1 MNADFWHE
9 RWETDQLGFHQT
21 RVNDLLTRFWRDL
34 EVARDTPVFVP
45 LCGKS
50 LDMIWLRQRGH
61 PVVGIELSPIAVR
74 DFFKENGLPDPS
86 ELGPAPGAAVEEPPR
101 GYASAGYT
109 LYCGDFF
116 ALTRDTL
123 AEVGAV
129 YDRASLIALPPEL
142 RARYAE
148 QMTRLLP
155 ASVSMLLITIEY
167 DQRRMSG
174 PPHSVPVAEIEA
186 LYGRDFSIE
195 TLWSS
200 GEIAPTPRFQE
211 RGLERWNEVV
221 LRLEREGEPR

>member
-21 RVNDLLTRFWRDL
+21 RVNDLLTRFWERL
-34 EVARDTPVFVP
+34 EVTRDAPVFVP

-50 LDMIWLRQRGH
+50 LDMTWLRQRGH
-61 PVVGIELSPIAVR
+61 PIVGIELSPIAVR
-74 DFFKENGLPDPS
+74 DFFAENGLPDAT
-86 ELGPAPGAAVEEPPR
+86 EIGAAPGSSVDLPPR
-101 GYASAGYT
+101 GYASGGYT

-116 ALTRDTL
+116 GLAPEAL

-129 YDRASLIALPPEL
+129 YDRASLIAFPPEL

-148 QMTRLLP
+148 QMRKLLP
-155 ASVSMLLITIEY
+155 PSVSILLITIEY
-167 DQRRMSG
+167 DQELMSG

-186 LYGRDFSIE
+186 LYGRDFEIE

-200 GEIAPTPRFQE
+200 GDIAPTPRFQE
-211 RGLERWNEVV
+211 RGLDRWNEFV
-221 LRLEREGEPR
+221 LRLERREQPR